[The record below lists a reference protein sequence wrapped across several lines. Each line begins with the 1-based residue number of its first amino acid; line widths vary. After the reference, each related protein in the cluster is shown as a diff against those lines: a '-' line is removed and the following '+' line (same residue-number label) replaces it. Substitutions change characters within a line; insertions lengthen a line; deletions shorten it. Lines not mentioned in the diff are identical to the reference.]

1 MGSKHC
7 GKRRNCS
14 SRAISHFPTVFSKDL
29 YGRHLTP
36 GLVWERVDQVSKNLN
51 QKTFENIMGK
61 KTRKCCSTG
70 FFSPFPTMSST
81 LPKYRN
87 CLQCNILIF
96 CLQIAWSSE
105 KFCMWSRDTHA
116 IKFVVIQYLSRFIRS
131 NLPFPMTNFYILP
144 N

>member
-7 GKRRNCS
+7 GKRRNCLS
-14 SRAISHFPTVFSKDL
+14 QAISHFPTVFSNDL

-51 QKTFENIMGK
+51 QKTFENMGIK
-61 KTRKCCSTG
+61 KQKMLFNRI
-70 FFSPFPTMSST
+70 FSPFPTMSST

-105 KFCMWSRDTHA
+105 KFCTWSRDTHA
-116 IKFVVIQYLSRFIRS
+116 IKFVMIQYLSWFIRS
-131 NLPFPMTNFYILP
+131 NLPFLMTIFYILP